1 MVVFWYPGSKVRNR
15 SRSKVSIRTDLSICE
30 GTDGLESRGEGGWG
44 WVRSYT
50 LLILVIGLVS
60 ISQMEEMSQA
70 QSYQMA
76 YNHRLDKNSMFGKTK
91 NVFASYMR
99 CGFVLQMACL
109 LGSGKKRI

>member
-1 MVVFWYPGSKVRNR
+1 M
-15 SRSKVSIRTDLSICE
+15 SICE
-30 GTDGLESRGEGGWG
+30 GIDGLESRGEGGGGG

-50 LLILVIGLVS
+50 LLILVIGLAS
-60 ISQMEEMSQA
+60 ISQMEEVSQA

-109 LGSGKKRI
+109 LGSEKKKRI